1 MESGADSSRSIEAVR
16 ASLEERR
23 TELLARIEGFGA
35 ADPAETANLN
45 FDKRIGD
52 GTTYAVER
60 MTGAYQASTLFETV
74 KEIDLALELLESG
87 EYGRCI
93 SCGRQIPH
101 ERLDAVP
108 WAARCV
114 PCRSTR
120 PRPSY

>member
-1 MESGADSSRSIEAVR
+1 MEPGADSSRSIDAVR
-16 ASLEERR
+16 ASLVEHRA
-23 TELLARIEGFGA
+23 ELLARIEGFGA

-45 FDKRIGD
+45 FGKRIGD

-93 SCGRQIPH
+93 SCGRQIPQ

-114 PCRSTR
+114 PCRRTR
-120 PRPSY
+120 PRPS